1 MIFKIKLVWNK
12 VLSDWSEFQILFHDG
27 NAKQKGTGYVMV
39 SHVHAFKSTMINQM
53 GSQLIP
59 NSNTTKSK
67 IKMYLKTS

>member
-27 NAKQKGTGYVMV
+27 NAKQKGIENVMV
-39 SHVHAFKSTMINQM
+39 SHVYAFKSTMINQM